1 MNVGPDREIRYTFQM
16 EWFDTQAAVV
26 RHYLLI
32 YHEVDHTIE
41 MFDLKHKRTFLKRCS
56 YPSVKLSDLFIG
68 SQINVYA
75 RQLKVLDYADEYT
88 RNKLAAKQSRNLV
101 VVRSNAYKAIGSIM
115 DHLYGK
121 GMQIAKLRMMRL
133 SESEAMNVFGAQSD
147 IQSFTLGPVVAME
160 VVGENAGDK
169 IAAFN
174 ETENMVYVSSEGD
187 RQIKQLLENPKVAPT
202 AQFDNATVCVIR
214 PHAIINGTGGAI
226 IDSILKAGFE
236 ISAMQMFNL
245 DRKAAEE
252 FLEVYKGVVA
262 EFNSH
267 CDGLTTGP
275 CLALE
280 IRGEN
285 VVEKF
290 RDFAGPVDP
299 EVARM
304 IRPESLRAEFGDD
317 KVQNGI
323 HCTDLPEDGVLESE
337 YFFSILQKVDSIG
350 FERPV
355 VSTYTGY
362 RK

>member
-1 MNVGPDREIRYTFQM
+1 MNVGPDREIKYSFRM
-16 EWFDTQAAVV
+16 EWYDTQAEVV

-41 MFDLKHKRTFLKRCS
+41 MFDLKNRRTFLKRCS
-56 YPSVKLSDLFIG
+56 YPSVKLSDLFVG

-75 RQLKVLDYADEYT
+75 RQLKVLDYGDDYT

-101 VVRSNAYKAIGSIM
+101 VVRSNAYKSIGSVI
-115 DHLYGK
+115 DHLYGQ
-121 GMQIAKLRMMRL
+121 GMQVAKLRMMRL
-133 SESEAMNVFGAQSD
+133 SENEAMNIFGGQSD
-147 IQSFTLGPVVAME
+147 IKSFTLGPIVAME
-160 VVGENAGDK
+160 VVGENAENK
-169 IAAFN
+169 IAALN
-174 ETENMVYVSSEGD
+174 ESENMVYVSSQGD
-187 RQIKQLLENPKVAPT
+187 MQIKHLLENPKVPST
-202 AQFDNATVCVIR
+202 AQFDNCTVCVIR
-214 PHAIINGTGGAI
+214 PHSIMSGAAGAI

-245 DRKAAEE
+245 DRTSAEE

-262 EFNSH
+262 EFNSL
-267 CDGLTTGP
+267 CDGLTTGAS
-275 CLALE
+275 LALE
-280 IRGEN
+280 IRGQN
-285 VVEKF
+285 VVESF

-304 IRPESLRAEFGDD
+304 IRPNSLRAEFGED
-317 KVQNGI
+317 KVQNAI

-337 YFFSILQKVDSIG
+337 YFFSILQKTDKIG
-350 FERPV
+350 FNRPV